1 MRTRF
6 GVALLMLVAAAIGA
20 LPVVAVCVP
29 TMFVPDEYYVI
40 PVGETEIST
49 AASIESAKRL
59 DYAIV
64 IQASEGPSTW
74 RGSTRTE
81 EEESLLLQEP
91 ALLYVD
97 GENLLV
103 RVQTAS
109 YGFVLRPSEGG
120 YELVVTPAEEV
131 NAGSTLVEIL
141 LALSEIGIAPG
152 SISLDDAVQYSV
164 TDLKG
169 PPPPEGAAL
178 ESSLYQLVI
187 AADWFAA
194 ASTSGMQR
202 TGLRV
207 SVIAERLTGEEIPE
221 SYRVFVV
228 EETDQLVELLLPI
241 QHLVPLARSASVT
254 YVRIPYQPVVPAPSS

>member
-6 GVALLMLVAAAIGA
+6 GVALLILVAAAVGA

-29 TMFVPDEYYVI
+29 TVFAPDDYYVI
-40 PVGETEIST
+40 PVGEIEIAT
-49 AASIESAKRL
+49 AASIESAKQR

-64 IQASEGPSTW
+64 IQEAEGPATW
-74 RGSTRTE
+74 RGATRTE
-81 EEESLLLQEP
+81 EEESLFLQEP
-91 ALLYVD
+91 ALMYVD
-97 GENLLV
+97 GESLLV

-109 YGFVLRPSEGG
+109 YGFVLRPSEEG
-120 YELVVTPAEEV
+120 YELVVTPSETVE
-131 NAGSTLVEIL
+131 AGNTLVEIL
-141 LALSEIGIAPG
+141 LELSEIGIAPG
-152 SISLDDAVQYSV
+152 SISLSDAVQYSV

-187 AADWFAA
+187 AADWFAT
-194 ASTSGMQR
+194 ASASGIQR

-207 SVIAERLTGEEIPE
+207 SVIAERVIGEAIPE

-228 EETDQLVELLLPI
+228 EETEQLAELLLPI

-254 YVRIPYQPVVPAPSS
+254 YVRMPYQPIVPAPSS